1 MGCVAAFV
9 AGAVN
14 SLAGGGTLLT
24 FPALLASGMGSTVA
38 NATSTTALFPAQLSA
53 LAGLREHLSG
63 SGRLAWELIGI
74 GIAGGLVGAWLL
86 TVTPASWFDV
96 LVPFLILGATILFLL
111 QEPLARRR
119 AESGGSDSGAQ
130 AGWSLPKA
138 LGLVAVAVYGGYFGA
153 GIGIL
158 TLAALGAL
166 GVRDIHRM
174 NALKAAFTLGANGI
188 AVAVFVGRGLTD
200 LPTAFPMAIFAAA
213 GGFAGARL
221 GKRIGR
227 GMVRRLVIA
236 IGFGLAAVQLGK
248 LLT

>member
-1 MGCVAAFV
+1 
-9 AGAVN
+9 
-14 SLAGGGTLLT
+14 
-24 FPALLASGMGSTVA
+24 
-38 NATSTTALFPAQLSA
+38 
-53 LAGLREHLSG
+53 
-63 SGRLAWELIGI
+63 
-74 GIAGGLVGAWLL
+74 L

-119 AESGGSDSGAQ
+119 AESGGPDSGAQ
-130 AGWSLPKA
+130 AEWSLPKA

-174 NALKAAFTLGANGI
+174 NGLKAAFTLGANGI
-188 AVAVFVGRGLTD
+188 AVAVFVSRGLTH

-213 GGFAGARL
+213 GGFVGARL